1 MTIILHSLF
10 FNPNTQCEL
19 GVKKKN
25 KHAKK
30 ERNSLIINNKKAI

>member
-10 FNPNTQCEL
+10 LNPNKQCEL

-25 KHAKK
+25 KHTKK